1 MMDESSFV
9 KTPLGEQFQ
18 SIKRTIEE
26 VAVTAAHPF
35 SPRDP
40 TQTDLIRY
48 FDRALAAPDPVRALD
63 RFAIEAKARQ
73 ERAAM
78 MGEMVG
84 GGIAWLWQRVT
95 HLGDTRSPP
104 ANVHVEGRVQF

>member
-18 SIKRTIEE
+18 SIKKATKE
-26 VAVTAAHPF
+26 VVMTTVR
-35 SPRDP
+35 SISSRDP

-48 FDRALAAPDPVRALD
+48 FDRALAAPDPVRAID
-63 RFAIEAKARQ
+63 RFAIEAKARR
-73 ERAAM
+73 ERAAVM
-78 MGEMVG
+78 SEMVG

-104 ANVHVEGRVQF
+104 ANFHVESRVQF